1 MSIKIEL
8 HKRAKRLQSGRKVQY
23 WTLRW
28 RGTDG
33 KRYSESIGTV
43 GEMTKNEAETAR
55 RAKEQAISSGAVLRD
70 KPQAMSLGEFFKHD
84 AEAVR
89 GTVKC
94 KTLESMKH
102 SAAHAMKAWGEAVQI
117 ASINQQ
123 HVGRLKAYLLDEA
136 KVAPSTMGKTLRT
149 LKAAFF
155 RAAKEGLI
163 HNNPFAGVRLPKAQS
178 RAKRIFSLDET
189 RAMRAVAPTLWWRT
203 FIAVAETTGL
213 RKGEIINLMWA
224 DVEVA
229 KMTLRVSAK
238 KAGTFTVP
246 GRGEFPILPWSAKS
260 HEERTVPL
268 PEPTVRLLIELQSQ
282 SDKSPYVFLTL
293 ERLEKIAAE
302 IAKKGKLGPNFEIA
316 NNLKARLDLIQQKA
330 RKLLA
335 QERGVPVEDVLW
347 PHGTFHDFRRTYGTR
362 MSRVV
367 PMHVLAAYMGHAKIT
382 TTQTFYLA
390 AETQD
395 AERAR
400 EAMARMFGDAPK
412 PECG

>member
-1 MSIKIEL
+1 MTIKVEL
-8 HKRAKRLQSGRKVQY
+8 HKRAKRLAYGRRAVY

-28 RGTDG
+28 WGADG
-33 KRYSESIGTV
+33 RRYSESIGTI

-55 RAKEQAISSGAVLRD
+55 RAKEQAIGAGSVPRD
-70 KPQAMSLGEFFKHD
+70 KPQAMTLAAFFKHD

-89 GTVKC
+89 GTVKLN
-94 KTLESMKH
+94 TLESMKH
-102 SAAHAMKAWGEAVQI
+102 SAAHAMKAWGEAVQV
-117 ASINQQ
+117 ASINRR

-136 KVAPSTMGKTLRT
+136 KVAESTMGKTLRT

-155 RAAKEGLI
+155 RAAKDGLT
-163 HNNPFAGVRLPKAQS
+163 HENPFAGVRMPKAQS
-178 RAKRIFSLDET
+178 RAKRIFSPDET

-203 FIAVAETTGL
+203 FLAVAETTGL
-213 RKGEIINLMWA
+213 RKGEIVNLMKA
-224 DVEVA
+224 DVDVA

-238 KAGTFTVP
+238 KAGTFMVQ

-268 PEPTVRLLIELQSQ
+268 PEPTVRLLVELQSQ
-282 SDKSPYVFLTL
+282 GDKSPYVFLTL

-302 IAKKGKLGPNFEIA
+302 IARKGKLGPNYEPQ
-316 NNLKARLDLIQQKA
+316 NNLAARLNLIQVKARA
-330 RKLLA
+330 LLA
-335 QERGVPVEDVLW
+335 KERGVPVEDVLW
-347 PHGTFHDFRRTYGTR
+347 GHGSWHDFRRTYGTR

-367 PMHVLAAYMGHAKIT
+367 PMHVLAAYMGHAKIA

-390 AETQD
+390 AETED

-400 EAMARMFGDAPK
+400 EAMAKLFGGDAPRQ
-412 PECG
+412 